1 LRIEQDILQIKLRA
15 SEAVLADAQEMAHV
29 GNWDID
35 LVAKS
40 YLYSAE
46 AYRTFGV
53 DSATFQPSFNSIQA
67 RIHPDDQR
75 AVGED
80 IAETVSAVSE
90 TKGSGACRKSKQG
103 YIQRYICRADTLF
116 KRL

>member
-1 LRIEQDILQIKLRA
+1 MPAE
-15 SEAVLADAQEMAHV
+15 AQEMAHV

-40 YLYSAE
+40 YLCSAE

-53 DSATFQPSFNSIQA
+53 DSAMFQPSFNSIQA

-90 TKGSGACRKSKQG
+90 TKGSGACLKTKLV
-103 YIQRYICRADTLF
+103 YKQRYICRADLLF
-116 KRL
+116 RRLQAPCRT

>member
-1 LRIEQDILQIKLRA
+1 LRIEQDILRIKLRA
-15 SEAVLADAQEMAHV
+15 SEAVPAEAQEMAHV

-40 YLYSAE
+40 YLCSAE

-53 DSATFQPSFNSIQA
+53 DSAMFQPSFNSIQA

-90 TKGSGACRKSKQG
+90 TKG
-103 YIQRYICRADTLF
+103 
-116 KRL
+116 KRGLSQDEARVQTKVHL